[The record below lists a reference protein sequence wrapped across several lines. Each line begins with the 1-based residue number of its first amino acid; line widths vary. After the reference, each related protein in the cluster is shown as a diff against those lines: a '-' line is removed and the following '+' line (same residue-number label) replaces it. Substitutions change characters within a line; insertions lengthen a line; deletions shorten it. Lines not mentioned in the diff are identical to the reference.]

1 MRRKSWMAPKVLR
14 LNFWPGIPKERVN
27 LVEEYGDFIGSIDEA
42 CWPEVRWTQPPRSV
56 TFPLSDLAI
65 PVNRCSLPPLSRILI
80 IRTVRHE
87 GTSSPCRLIP
97 LQTRPRW
104 PFFEDQFP
112 SDTQGG
118 YCYGSEHTRYLFEK
132 KERDNNCLRE
142 LAVNNNR

>member
-1 MRRKSWMAPKVLR
+1 MVLKVPR
-14 LNFWPGIPKERVN
+14 LNFWSGITKERVN
-27 LVEEYGDFIGSIDEA
+27 LLEEYEDFIGSIDEA

-65 PVNRCSLPPLSRILI
+65 PVNRCSPPRFSLSLTILI

-112 SDTQGG
+112 SDTPAG
-118 YCYGSEHTRYLFEK
+118 CRYGFEHTRYVYLRK
-132 KERDNNCLRE
+132 KRERDNNCLRE
-142 LAVNNNR
+142 LVVNNN